1 MKDYRVEVRVKNNL
15 LYNAIMSEYK
25 SVAEFCRIAHI
36 NYVSISDLINMKVKS
51 IYKSDSNELKSI
63 VKRLCELLGK
73 SVGEL
78 FPPQYYLERN
88 VAVREMDKED
98 LVSLESCP
106 ELLNLPAPDIMV
118 EDTKLDEMKDRL
130 NAVIST
136 LSPREQE
143 VIHSRYYN
151 EETYH
156 SIADRLGV
164 VTERVRQIEKK
175 ALSKLRHPSRSR
187 CLKGYLYDTSDEDI
201 RRNEIQFVNKL
212 SDSLTKALNK
222 LTCDR
227 TNRHSVEVYQE
238 NGDYVL
244 VIKVPDNLDR
254 AVSYF
259 RHAFN
264 MYCGYKD
271 TSRYYTHT
279 VIYRALTREC
289 LENMYLDCKAKGYI

>member
-15 LYNAIMSEYK
+15 LYNAIMAKYK
-25 SVAEFCRIAHI
+25 SVAEFCRIFALHPKE
-36 NYVSISDLINMKVKS
+36 VGMFINMHEKSLYNKYGELRVLVK
-51 IYKSDSNELKSI
+51 KLCDS
-63 VKRLCELLGK
+63 LGK

-78 FPPQYYLERN
+78 FPPQYYLEKN
-88 VAVREMDKED
+88 IAVKEMNRED

-106 ELLNLPAPDIMV
+106 EVLNLPAPDVMI
-118 EDTKLDEMKDRL
+118 EDTKLDEIKDRL
-130 NAVIST
+130 NAVVST

-164 VTERVRQIEKK
+164 VTERVRQIEQK

-187 CLKGYLYDTSDEDI
+187 CLRGYLYDTSDEDI
-201 RRNEIQFVNKL
+201 RKNEIQFVTKL
-212 SDSLTKALNK
+212 SNSLTKALNR
-222 LTCDR
+222 LTHDK
-227 TNRHSVEVYQE
+227 TNRHKVEVYKE
-238 NGDYVL
+238 NGNYVL

-254 AVSYF
+254 AISYF

-279 VIYRALTREC
+279 AIYRALTREC
-289 LENMYLDCKAKGYI
+289 LENMYLDCKANGYI

>member
-1 MKDYRVEVRVKNNL
+1 MKDYRVEVKVKNNL
-15 LYNAIMSEYK
+15 LYTAIMSNYK
-25 SVAEFCRIAHI
+25 SVAEFCRIFAL
-36 NYVSISDLINMKVKS
+36 NPKEVGMFINMHEKSLYNKNDKLRPLVK
-51 IYKSDSNELKSI
+51 KLCDS
-63 VKRLCELLGK
+63 LGK
-73 SVGEL
+73 SIGEL

-106 ELLNLPAPDIMV
+106 ELLNLPAPDVMTD
-118 EDTKLDEMKDRL
+118 DTKLDEMKDKL
-130 NAVIST
+130 NVVIST

-143 VIHSRYYN
+143 VINSRYYD

-164 VTERVRQIEKK
+164 VTERVRQIEKR
-175 ALSKLRHPSRSR
+175 ALSKLRHPCRSKYLR
-187 CLKGYLYDTSDEDI
+187 SYLYDTNDEDI
-201 RRNEIQFVNKL
+201 KRNEIQFVNKL
-212 SDSLTKALNK
+212 SDSLTKALNE

-227 TNRHSVEVYQE
+227 TNRHKVEVYQE

-244 VIKVPDNLDR
+244 VIKVPDNLHR
-254 AVSYF
+254 ALSYF

-271 TSRYYTHT
+271 TSKYYTNT
-279 VIYRALTREC
+279 VIYRALTQEC